1 MSARGGSAVDPQGEG
16 PGGVGALAAG
26 AAGRALGGGR
36 PAEGGR
42 PAGQSRSP
50 AAQELRAQPMGGGGW
65 AAHGADWLARAS

>member
-1 MSARGGSAVDPQGEG
+1 M
-16 PGGVGALAAG
+16 AAG
-26 AAGRALGGGR
+26 AAGRALRGGR